1 MAKASIRNGGAW
13 TEITDESHRADTAD
27 AHDASAISFTPAGT
41 IAATDVQAAIE
52 EVAAEAGGGGSLT
65 VEDEGTPLATAATT
79 LDFVGA
85 GVTATGAGAEKTI
98 TIPGSAA
105 HEADGTDAHDASAIS
120 VLDTGGNF
128 TGTDVETV
136 LAELAGASSGTVD
149 IEDEGAA
156 EGAADTI
163 DFTGAGVS
171 VSFAAGKATVDIPG
185 GGGGGATIQ
194 YPGLK
199 PATPTYDFDD
209 AALHA
214 DFTVNSQNGAFSSSH
229 VKTQG
234 EDWVGSSVEL
244 QYSAQM
250 GSIHVAH
257 ANTDLD
263 FHVGGIRQHGA
274 LINSSSMMMGIAA
287 LNSSGTG
294 VGVVIYDDN
303 NIYLATITNWEYS
316 ANSDNW
322 GNKGMRQYESNGD
335 WWLRLKRVSGT
346 WTGYASQ
353 SGRAWDKTFNTRAD
367 SITVDRL
374 VFGLLYQKAVGYSG
388 RITADYFQVDV

>member
-1 MAKASIRNGGAW
+1 MARITHLAEQMHRSEDDSG
-13 TEITDESHRADTAD
+13 TPITDDFLLAADG
-27 AHDASAISFTPAGT
+27 ASGLKWVDPSTLGGGLI
-41 IAATDVQAAIE
+41 IE
-52 EVAAEAGGGGSLT
+52 EV
-65 VEDEGTPLATAATT
+65 D
-79 LDFVGA
+79 GA
-85 GVTATGAGAEKTI
+85 PSVTATELVFPNGTLGVVGTVATYTPAT
-98 TIPGSAA
+98 PGS
-105 HEADGTDAHDASAIS
+105 
-120 VLDTGGNF
+120 
-128 TGTDVETV
+128 
-136 LAELAGASSGTVD
+136 TVD

-171 VSFAAGKATVDIPG
+171 VTFAAGTATVDIPG
-185 GGGGGATIQ
+185 GGGGGATLQ

-199 PATPTYDFDD
+199 PATPTYDFAG
-209 AALHA
+209 AAL
-214 DFTVNSQNGAFSSSH
+214 DGAFSVQSNTGAFTTSH

-244 QYSAQM
+244 QLSAQS
-250 GSIHVAH
+250 GVIYVAH

-263 FHVGGIRQHGA
+263 FSVGGIRQHGA

-353 SGRAWDKTFNTRAD
+353 SGRAWDKTFGTRAD
-367 SITVDRL
+367 AITVDRL
-374 VFGLLYQKAVGYSG
+374 VFGILYQKALGYSG